1 VLQKEDDDWVKKS
14 MKYEAEGPKP
24 RGRQRGPGQ
33 RLWKRTVN
41 HVNWKRMM
49 LDWMLWIV
57 VDGGS

>member
-33 RLWKRTVN
+33 RLWERTVN
-41 HVNWKRMM
+41 HVNWKRTM
-49 LDWMLWIV
+49 LDWTLWIV